1 MEGYLSAKESAD
13 YLDVSI
19 RQIRYLCTGRIVKKK
34 NKIINYPAKF
44 HDVKTSVSIKNRK
57 KYFIN
62 QDDVLRFKGS
72 N

>member
-1 MEGYLSAKESAD
+1 MEGYLTAKETAEH
-13 YLDVSI
+13 LNICI
-19 RQIRYLCTGRIVKKK
+19 RQIRYLCTGRIVKLTSKTVV
-34 NKIINYPAKF
+34 YPAKF

-62 QDDVLRFKGS
+62 QDDVYKFKGS

>member
-1 MEGYLSAKESAD
+1 MEGYLSAKETAD
-13 YLDVSI
+13 YLNICI
-19 RQIRYLCTGRIVKKK
+19 RQIRYLCTGRNVKLM
-34 NKIINYPAKF
+34 NKVIFYPAKF

-62 QDDVLRFKGS
+62 QDDVYKFKGS